1 MCLACW
7 ATVARAEE
15 VDSLP
20 DPLPLHYVVQRASE
34 RRAEVAASRARAQ
47 AAAQRPAIVSA
58 LEDPMISPSIDHLP
72 FMLDGVNASLAI
84 EQRFPLSRVLTHRG
98 DSARAEAARLA
109 ADSKRV
115 ELNVEYDAAAAFF
128 MLQERRGMAAVLV
141 EQRRLADQM
150 VRSATARYASGTGA
164 QADVLRA
171 EMELARLEAFARAA
185 TADVK
190 GAEAMLNAA
199 LARPATATVPP
210 LVADPLTAAPAEVAE
225 AIRTAIDS
233 RPELRAGRAEIDR
246 AEAETRAMRSMYL
259 PMATVRTGPAYTM
272 TEKFGWMLMIGV
284 SIPLWRGR
292 LNAGVSEAES
302 MTTMAREDVSA
313 MQRMI
318 EGEAAKSREDVVSA
332 QERYL
337 AFRDKVVPKA
347 KQTVDATLAGYVSGQ
362 LPLVSVVEA
371 AQALWMA
378 QGDQIMSEAE
388 LGLAWARLGRALGT
402 SGARR

>member
-1 MCLACW
+1 MWLACG
-7 ATVARAEE
+7 AMVARAEE

-20 DPLPLHYVVQRASE
+20 DPLPLQYVVQRASE

-98 DSARAEAARLA
+98 DSARAEAARWA

-115 ELNVEYDAAAAFF
+115 ELNVEYDAASAFF

-141 EQRRLADQM
+141 EQRGLAGQM

-185 TADVK
+185 TADVG

-199 LARPATATVPP
+199 
-210 LVADPLTAAPAEVAE
+210 ADA
-225 AIRTAIDS
+225 S
-233 RPELRAGRAEIDR
+233 
-246 AEAETRAMRSMYL
+246 
-259 PMATVRTGPAYTM
+259 
-272 TEKFGWMLMIGV
+272 
-284 SIPLWRGR
+284 
-292 LNAGVSEAES
+292 
-302 MTTMAREDVSA
+302 
-313 MQRMI
+313 
-318 EGEAAKSREDVVSA
+318 
-332 QERYL
+332 
-337 AFRDKVVPKA
+337 
-347 KQTVDATLAGYVSGQ
+347 LAGSVSGQ

-378 QGDQIMSEAE
+378 QGDQIMAEAE
-388 LGLAWARLGRALGT
+388 LGLAWARLGRALGA
-402 SGARR
+402 SGAGR